1 MKYLIYKDSWRYARS
16 LHGRKPL
23 VERLRTMGFPDWL
36 IVSVVSDLEYQGESI
51 LEEGK
56 YIIRTELK
64 ERSRLLENAEL
75 DAARKGASELLEE
88 WIVE

>member
-1 MKYLIYKDSWRYARS
+1 
-16 LHGRKPL
+16 
-23 VERLRTMGFPDWL
+23 MGFPDWL
-36 IVSVVSDLEYQGESI
+36 IVSVVSDLEYRGESI

-88 WIVE
+88 WIEAIPLSSKT

>member
-1 MKYLIYKDSWRYARS
+1 MVAK
-16 LHGRKPL
+16 
-23 VERLRTMGFPDWL
+23 LRQMGFPDWL

-64 ERSRLLENAEL
+64 ERARWVENAEL
-75 DAARKGASELLEE
+75 DAARKGASELIEQWIGEGNTEE
-88 WIVE
+88 K